1 MSNKKIITRV
11 ATLMKVV
18 QEIRTKLNYIDRQ
31 LEELMK
37 LTVDDR
43 KEK

>member
-1 MSNKKIITRV
+1 
-11 ATLMKVV
+11 MKVV